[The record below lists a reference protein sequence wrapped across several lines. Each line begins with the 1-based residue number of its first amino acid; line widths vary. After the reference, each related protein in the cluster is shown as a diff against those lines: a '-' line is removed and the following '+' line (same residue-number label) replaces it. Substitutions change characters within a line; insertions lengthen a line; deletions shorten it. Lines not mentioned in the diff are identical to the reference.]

1 MTKKHLCFITT
12 TPLII
17 HFFLKDLL
25 ISLAND
31 YHVTV
36 ICRKDSD
43 FYLLKELEGRM
54 RIKYVNITRS
64 INIYYDLQALFQLC
78 VIFLTHRFDIVH
90 TVAPKAGL
98 LGQLASYLTRVKT
111 RIHTFQGEVW
121 VNKKALFR
129 YILKSADRLCALLA
143 SHVLVVSH
151 SEKDFLV
158 KERVLMSKKAF
169 VLGSGSILGV
179 DFQYHKK
186 SIASSA
192 KIRNDLGYSESDVVF
207 LYLGRLNFDKGI
219 DRLLE
224 CVNFVGPRF
233 RDVRFLV
240 VGRDEEQWEAEFD
253 GFQFKEI
260 IRYAGFDDD
269 PRKYLQVADAILL
282 PSRREGFGMVLLE
295 AAAYKVP
302 SLASK
307 IYGIVDAVEDERS
320 GLLFSN
326 HDEMLDKIE
335 RMIGD
340 KLLRI
345 NMGEYA
351 YNRAKSFFN
360 REHLIGHYKRFY
372 VWASGQQ
379 THPFQ

>member
-43 FYLLKELEGRM
+43 FYLLAELEGRM
-54 RIKYVNITRS
+54 RIKCVNITRS
-64 INIYYDLQALFQLC
+64 INIYYDLLALFQLC

-169 VLGSGSILGV
+169 VLGRGSILGV
-179 DFQYHKK
+179 DFDYHKK

-233 RDVRFLV
+233 GEVRFLV

-253 GFQFKEI
+253 GFHFKQI
-260 IRYAGFDDD
+260 IRYAGFDED

-326 HDEMLDKIE
+326 HDEMLDMIE

-340 KLLRI
+340 KYLRI
-345 NMGEYA
+345 KMGEYA
-351 YNRAKSFFN
+351 YNRAKSLFN
-360 REHLIGHYKRFY
+360 REDLIGHYKRFY
-372 VWASGQQ
+372 VWASERQ
-379 THPFQ
+379 TSPFQ